1 MKRRLWLILGVS
13 GALIT
18 SYTALFL
25 LQSGAAE
32 QTIHD
37 PVILKTNENEYT
49 ESEVRARMALYC
61 QKYSFSMEQLHDDP
75 AFWNQMVDDIVY
87 EYASSE
93 IARELCIQEEP
104 GVLNETEQKEAQAY
118 FDTLLADID
127 GMGESQNSYLEKL
140 GFTQDTLWTLSEN
153 QAYAARLLN
162 YWSQDLVHSGDASK
176 KNYEDLLNY
185 TRRMWDEIHARV
197 DRGEYVINQSPLLQV
212 VTTQKEE

>member
-1 MKRRLWLILGVS
+1 MILGVS

-32 QTIHD
+32 QTIPD

-61 QKYSFSMEQLHDDP
+61 QKYSFTLEQLHDDP
-75 AFWNQMVDDIVY
+75 AFWNQMVEDIVY
-87 EYASSE
+87 EYAGAE
-93 IARELCIQEEP
+93 IARELSIQNSL
-104 GVLNETEQKEAQAY
+104 GALNETEQKQAQAY
-118 FDTLLADID
+118 YDALLADID
-127 GMGESQNSYLEKL
+127 QMGEPQNRYLQKL
-140 GFTQDTLWTLSEN
+140 GFTQDTLWTFSEN
-153 QAYAARLLN
+153 QVYAARLLN
-162 YWSQDLVHSGDASK
+162 YWAQDLVHSGDASK
-176 KNYEDLLNY
+176 KDYENLLNY